1 MKGYGQYC
9 PIAKAAEVLGE
20 RWSLLVVRELLIGS
34 HTFNDLAR
42 GLPTMSRTMLSK
54 RLRELDAAGI
64 VERLDGEYHL
74 TPAGQA
80 LRPLVFGLGDW
91 CARWLLEDPLAE
103 ECDPD
108 VIMWW
113 GHGRLNTA
121 PLPDRRV
128 VLQFVLTDH
137 RRQYWVVVEDM
148 GCSVCLNDP
157 GYEVDAT
164 ITTDALTLYRVWYER
179 EPLAAAIKDGRI
191 RFDGPSAIT
200 RRLPEVLAIAR
211 ADVLGASQDAPT
223 PRLFAR
229 DRSAG

>member
-1 MKGYGQYC
+1 MKSYGQYC
-9 PIAKAAEVLGE
+9 PIAKAVEVLGE

-34 HTFNDLAR
+34 HAFNDIAR

-54 RLRELDAAGI
+54 RLRELEAAGV
-64 VERLDGEYHL
+64 VERLDGEYQL

-80 LRPLVFGLGDW
+80 LRPVVFGLGDW
-91 CARWLLEDPLAE
+91 CATWLLQDPLAE

-113 GHGRLNTA
+113 GHARLNTS

-128 VLQFVLTDH
+128 VLRFVLSDQ

-148 GCSVCLNDP
+148 GSSVCLHDP

-164 ITTDALTLYRVWYER
+164 ITTDVVTLNRIWYRR
-179 EPLAAAIKDGRI
+179 EPVGAAVRDGRLT
-191 RFDGPSAIT
+191 FEGPSAIT
-200 RRLPEVLAIAR
+200 RRLPEVLEIAD
-211 ADVLGASQDAPT
+211 ADVMGATPDAPT
-223 PRLFAR
+223 PRLHVR
-229 DRSAG
+229 GRAGG